1 MSGIPA
7 LWAVVSATA
16 RGSTHVAKDL
26 PNQDAHAQITLADGT
41 VVVAVAD
48 GHGGRGYVR
57 SGVGSRLAVD
67 CALDVVAG
75 ALLEAGTGW
84 TALGDFPARLVAAW
98 RSAVLADLSGNPLSD
113 KERGLATA
121 ETLAQPMQLYGSTLL
136 VAALGRDGLWAAQ
149 IGDGDIVV
157 ASGGSCRTAVPGD
170 DRLVGNATTS
180 LCGPSAT
187 ADFRTGVLR
196 QLAPGDLV
204 LLASDGYGNSFASDD
219 WAPEVLGDL
228 AEAIDHHGIDQVG
241 NELPSWVSQSAAVG
255 GDDTTVVLVSRR
267 GVAAEPNDEL
277 VGMRTVVRGSDED
290 EIADASAPRLSPAD
304 PHDPSPRRKPTRV
317 GKVRAA
323 AYVVGFVVLLA
334 GAVGVALRFFGAG
347 EAELTTT
354 AGSSASRSPART
366 TSRDLAE
373 DPLLSSRPCPL
384 PVPPQGPWAT
394 PPVENS
400 TGSWSVKCVPDESL
414 DVYWY
419 DPITSYWS
427 GKPVEW
433 RKGQAFIGGRKV
445 PPSDEQMSSIW
456 GTTGL

>member
-75 ALLEAGTGW
+75 ALREAGTGW
-84 TALGDFPARLVAAW
+84 TALGDFPTRLVAAW

-121 ETLAQPMQLYGSTLL
+121 ETLAQPLQLYGSTLL

-157 ASGGSCRTAVPGD
+157 ASGGSCHSPVPGD

-204 LLASDGYGNSFASDD
+204 LLASDGYGNSFASED

-228 AEAIDHHGIDQVG
+228 AEAIDDHGIEQVG
-241 NELPSWVSQSAAVG
+241 NQLPSWVSQSAAVG

-267 GVAAEPNDEL
+267 GVAAEPNDES

-290 EIADASAPRLSPAD
+290 EIVDASAPRLSPAD
-304 PHDPSPRRKPTRV
+304 PHDPSPPRDRSRARRVRTRAGSV
-317 GKVRAA
+317 LAALAVLVASGIWGIRAIS
-323 AYVVGFVVLLA
+323 GPSQ
-334 GAVGVALRFFGAG
+334 VARQIPQ
-347 EAELTTT
+347 TSTT
-354 AGSSASRSPART
+354 AGGSNETTTTGSHHSGGILCQLSDPTYRPRPMDPTHTPQAVPIEPTYRPPEGAGSP
-366 TSRDLAE
+366 SLPPGCVPSYGDKG
-373 DPLLSSRPCPL
+373 DQSLSSE
-384 PVPPQGPWAT
+384 A
-394 PPVENS
+394 
-400 TGSWSVKCVPDESL
+400 
-414 DVYWY
+414 
-419 DPITSYWS
+419 
-427 GKPVEW
+427 
-433 RKGQAFIGGRKV
+433 GG
-445 PPSDEQMSSIW
+445 
-456 GTTGL
+456 G